1 MKLKVLKDEA
11 VTKVEKINTPKEKK
25 MKCGQCEKGLAFTVN
40 RTFVLSKQHLCHYRF
55 SEFKLSDYKIP
66 NSQLKIH
73 LLFQ

>member
-40 RTFVLSKQHLCHYRF
+40 LSFILSKQPLCRYRF
-55 SEFKLSDYKIP
+55 SKFKLSDAKIP
-66 NSQLKIH
+66 NSH
-73 LLFQ
+73 

>member
-40 RTFVLSKQHLCHYRF
+40 LSFILSKQPLCRN
-55 SEFKLSDYKIP
+55 KLSDAKIT
-66 NSQLKIH
+66 NSH
-73 LLFQ
+73 